1 MTLENKPAI
10 ILTITTENTMIGFL
24 YVLKSGFVKDIYVVT
39 DIEYRHVKYYTL
51 VNTVTQKIIV
61 IDVHEFMNIF
71 KLYT

>member
-1 MTLENKPAI
+1 
-10 ILTITTENTMIGFL
+10 MIGFL
-24 YVLKSGFVKDIYVVT
+24 YVLKSGFINDIYVVT